1 MDMYQKRKIRAEK
14 KNNDSQKS
22 FSSVGINWY
31 PGHMAK
37 TKRLIS
43 ENIDLIDGVYEVID
57 ARIPY
62 SSKVIDLDNYIKNKP
77 RVLIITKYD
86 LCDKIET
93 NKWIKYYE
101 QKGYKVFPIDLE
113 HSTNL
118 KSLISMTNDL
128 LQNLNEKNKNKGL
141 LKRKTRVLV
150 VGIPNAGKSTLI
162 NRLVSKKVANVGN
175 KPGVTKNLNW
185 IRINNDLE
193 LLDTPGILWPKID
206 TGNIAYNLATFT
218 AIKEEVLPIDDVVS
232 YILKSLHQYYPNILK
247 ERYGVDDV
255 EDIES
260 ALEIIG
266 KKRGCLVKGGIV
278 DYDKVYSVIINDIKL
293 GNIKGITFDRL

>member
-43 ENIDLIDGVYEVID
+43 ENIDLFDVVYEVID

>member
-43 ENIDLIDGVYEVID
+43 ENVDLIDVVYEVID